1 MCLLLNSAPV
11 EHGAQENPEGPTE
24 NSKSKPGNSPGMPI
38 HWSRDQF
45 IAALT
50 VVITRHSEFAS
61 VQVEGLLKLVHDTA
75 LPRPGVVSIVI
86 LHSEGRGVFL
96 PV

>member
-1 MCLLLNSAPV
+1 MCLIFNSAPV
-11 EHGAQENPEGPTE
+11 EHGAQENPKGPAE
-24 NSKSKPGNSPGMPI
+24 DGKSKPGNSPSMPV

-50 VVITRHSEFAS
+50 VVVTRHSELAS
-61 VQVEGLLKLVHDTA
+61 IQVEGLFKLVHDTA

-86 LHSEGRGVFL
+86 LHPEGRGVFL